1 MEGNILKSP
10 TKIDTNS
17 SKPCIISFR
26 EKIIILYNI
35 NTNAGGYYNRVK
47 LGIGEINKTS
57 YEFKNL
63 SSITNMRGVQYFDA
77 FVFDSNRIM
86 FTNTEDVRGLNY
98 TFAGPYTSCSLSE
111 IQLFEL

>member
-47 LGIGEINKTS
+47 LGIGEIN
-57 YEFKNL
+57 
-63 SSITNMRGVQYFDA
+63 
-77 FVFDSNRIM
+77 
-86 FTNTEDVRGLNY
+86 
-98 TFAGPYTSCSLSE
+98 
-111 IQLFEL
+111 